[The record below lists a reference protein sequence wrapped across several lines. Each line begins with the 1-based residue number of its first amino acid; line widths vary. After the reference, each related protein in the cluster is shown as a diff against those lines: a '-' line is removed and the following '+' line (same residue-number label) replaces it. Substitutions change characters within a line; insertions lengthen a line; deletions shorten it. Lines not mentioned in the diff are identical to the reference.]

1 MNTKQVKQ
9 DTLRFLGNLIL
20 KHSLDALCKTL
31 RVSYK
36 NKKVIEDLKKNK
48 QNFVLAFW
56 HGTMLLPWF
65 LHRNDGFAALT
76 SKSKDGDLLAKQLK
90 HWKYKVVRGSSSKGG
105 DVALGVMVD
114 LAKNGYSVAIT
125 PDGPRGPE
133 HSFKAGAVI
142 ISKRSGVPVV
152 LMGVGIKSKKKL
164 KSWDKFQIPNPF
176 SNVKIIY
183 SDPVYVDS
191 KLGFD
196 ETSKIIEECEQKL
209 NELQKEAEKF

>member
-48 QNFVLAFW
+48 QNYVLAFW

-65 LHRNDGFAALT
+65 IHRNDGFAALT

-133 HSFKAGAVI
+133 HKFKAGAVI
-142 ISKRSGVPVV
+142 IAKRSGVPVV
-152 LMGVGIKSKKKL
+152 LMGIGIKSKKKL

-183 SDPVYVDS
+183 SDPVYVDN

-196 ETSKIIEECEQKL
+196 DTGKIIEECEQKL

>member
-9 DTLRFLGNLIL
+9 DTLRFLGSFLLAN
-20 KHSLDALCKTL
+20 SLDALCKTL

-36 NKKVIEDLKKNK
+36 NKKVVDDFRKKK
-48 QNFVLAFW
+48 QNYVLAFW
-56 HGTMLLPWF
+56 HGTMLPSWY

-90 HWKYKVVRGSSSKGG
+90 HWDYKVVRGSSSKGG
-105 DVALGVMVD
+105 DVALGIMVD
-114 LAKNGYSVAIT
+114 HAKNGYSIAIT

-133 HSFKAGAVI
+133 HKFKAGAVI
-142 ISKRSGVPVV
+142 TAKKSGVPVV

-176 SNVKIIY
+176 SKIKIIY
-183 SDPVYVDS
+183 SDPIYVDPNLS
-191 KLGFD
+191 YD
-196 ETSKIIEECEQKL
+196 ETSKIIEECEQRL
-209 NELQKEAEKF
+209 NELCTEAENI